1 MPLHLNGN
9 ILTMKYLVLIGLL
22 LGAFTLV
29 VVTNSERRSK
39 HQVIPQQST
48 PEQSKDIDEFLK
60 RLKDEKLK
68 NLLDGALWTVTHD
81 YSEYKHMEEVLKT
94 VQSYFEAIGNYE
106 KGNRSSLDQL
116 GGIKAFKDKLA
127 GWLNDEDQAIR
138 AFAAVLLGIS
148 GDKAYAPQLA
158 NLLKER
164 KSKDDD
170 LIYYDRG
177 RAAMA
182 LGLVGAKE
190 YIPNFVSLLNSSNEY
205 DRSGAAYGLGFLG
218 AKDQA
223 EAVAKLLDDKDEG
236 VREAAKESL
245 EMMGATGLIKDKR
258 AEKSQ

>member
-1 MPLHLNGN
+1 MPLHLNVN

-22 LGAFTLV
+22 LAVFTFIA
-29 VVTNSERRSK
+29 VTNSERWSK
-39 HQVIPQQST
+39 HQVIPQQSP
-48 PEQSKDIDEFLK
+48 PEQSQDVDEFLR

-94 VQSYFEAIGNYE
+94 VQSYFEAIGKYE
-106 KGNRSSLDQL
+106 KGDRSSLDQL

-127 GWLNDEDQAIR
+127 GWLNDDDQAIR
-138 AFAAVLLGIS
+138 AFAAVLLGVS

-164 KSKDDD
+164 KYQDDD
-170 LIYYDRG
+170 LLYYDRG
-177 RAAMA
+177 RTAMA
-182 LGLVGAKE
+182 LGLVGANE
-190 YIPNFVSLLNSSNEY
+190 YTSNLVNLLNSSNEY

-223 EAVAKLLDDKDEG
+223 KAVAKLLNDKDEG

-245 EMMGATGLIKDKR
+245 EMMGAADLIKDKKT
-258 AEKSQ
+258 EKSP